1 MGFSHNELFQDKEY
15 LEAIHMVMDLK
26 GIVPVVGTVLCK
38 VNTEECT
45 MEEKWYSATSGL
57 LSMLPKFGGLKRLE
71 KKVSIAINSR
81 KENIKVIG
89 ALNKARNMELLFGMF
104 YGNAKTG
111 AKVLEKPRN
120 EYLQKM
126 LSDIKNKAKREKRK
140 EYIAKNKGI
149 VHNPGEWI
157 EMRVCTDGKPTKM
170 MEVNEFYKDDHHQDS
185 TSLFGDSISADKIPY
200 IVLPL
205 IEEEDKNKRKK
216 KKEEKKEEEDMS
228 IYKYSVGVIIDKEGN
243 YLYCVAAESGPKA
256 NGMGEMSIYAAWRM
270 KKLKIYFDVDSD
282 KPEILDGKYIIAA
295 DNKDEGKK
303 YKFILFSKSAHAPEK
318 TRSGWYYKN
327 QKKLY
332 KQIIEEG
339 KKCYRGTGKCLN

>member
-1 MGFSHNELFQDKEY
+1 MGFLRSELFQDKEY
-15 LEAIHMVMDLK
+15 IEAIHMVMDLK
-26 GIVPVVGTVLCK
+26 GIVPVVGTVLYK
-38 VNTEECT
+38 VNTKKCT
-45 MEEKWYSATSGL
+45 MEEKWYNAMSSL
-57 LSMLPKFGGLKRLE
+57 LSMLTEFGDLKRLE
-71 KKVSIAINSR
+71 KKVSMAINSR
-81 KENIKVIG
+81 KENIKVID
-89 ALNKARNMELLFGMF
+89 ALKRARNMELLFGMF

-111 AKVLEKPRN
+111 AKGLEKPRDV
-120 EYLQKM
+120 YLQKM

-170 MEVNEFYKDDHHQDS
+170 MEVNESYGDKHHQDS
-185 TSLFGDSISADKIPY
+185 TSLFGKSISADKIPY
-200 IVLPL
+200 IVIP
-205 IEEEDKNKRKK
+205 IVEE
-216 KKEEKKEEEDMS
+216 EEKKRKQKKEEEEDMS
-228 IYKYSVGVIIDKEGN
+228 IYKHSVGVIIDEEGN
-243 YLYCVAAESGPKA
+243 YLYCVVAESGLKA
-256 NGMGEMSIYAAWRM
+256 NGMGEISIYAAWRM
-270 KKLKIYFDVDSD
+270 KKLDTNFNVDEAKIL
-282 KPEILDGKYIIAA
+282 KNKYIIAS

-303 YKFILFSKSAHAPEK
+303 YKFILFSKSAPAPEK

>member
-1 MGFSHNELFQDKEY
+1 MGFSHSELFQDKEY

-185 TSLFGDSISADKIPY
+185 TSLFGKSISADKIPY
-200 IVLPL
+200 IVIP
-205 IEEEDKNKRKK
+205 IVEEEEKKRKK
-216 KKEEKKEEEDMS
+216 KKEEEDMS
-228 IYKYSVGVIIDKEGN
+228 IYKHSVGVIIDEEGN

-270 KKLKIYFDVDSD
+270 KKLKIYFDVDSK
-282 KPEILDGKYIIAA
+282 KPEKLLDNYIIAG

-303 YKFILFSKSAHAPEK
+303 YKFILFSKSAPVSLLEV
-318 TRSGWYYKN
+318 SN
-327 QKKLY
+327 
-332 KQIIEEG
+332 
-339 KKCYRGTGKCLN
+339 

>member
-228 IYKYSVGVIIDKEGN
+228 IYKYSVGVIIDEEGN

-270 KKLKIYFDVDSD
+270 KKFKIYFDVDSE
-282 KPEILDGKYIIAA
+282 KPEILSNKYIIG
-295 DNKDEGKK
+295 DDSKDKGKK
-303 YKFILFSKSAHAPEK
+303 YKFILFSKSAPAPEK
-318 TRSGWYYKN
+318 TRAGWYKN

-339 KKCYRGTGKCLN
+339 KKCYIGTGRCLN

>member
-15 LEAIHMVMDLK
+15 IETIHMVMDLK
-26 GIVPVVGTVLCK
+26 GIVPVVGTVLSN
-38 VNTEECT
+38 VNTRECT
-45 MEEKWYSATSGL
+45 MEEKCYSAASSL
-57 LSMLPKFGGLKRLE
+57 LSMLPESGGLKRLE
-71 KKVSIAINSR
+71 KKMSIAINSQ
-81 KENIKVIG
+81 KENIKVTS
-89 ALNKARNMELLFGMF
+89 ALKRARNMELLFGMF

-111 AKVLEKPRN
+111 AKGLEKPRDV
-120 EYLQKM
+120 YLQKM

-157 EMRVCTDGKPTKM
+157 EMRVCTDGKPTNVMKK
-170 MEVNEFYKDDHHQDS
+170 NKFYGDKITHQDS

-228 IYKYSVGVIIDKEGN
+228 IYKHSVGVIIDKEGN
-243 YLYCVAAESGPKA
+243 YLYCVAAESGPKE

-303 YKFILFSKSAHAPEK
+303 YKFILFSKSAPAPEK
-318 TRSGWYYKN
+318 TRSGWYKN

-332 KQIIEEG
+332 KQIIKEG

>member
-26 GIVPVVGTVLCK
+26 GIVPVVGTVLYK

-45 MEEKWYSATSGL
+45 MEEKWYNAMSSL
-57 LSMLPKFGGLKRLE
+57 LSMLPESGGLKRLE
-71 KKVSIAINSR
+71 KKMSIAINSQ
-81 KENIKVIG
+81 KENIKVTS
-89 ALNKARNMELLFGMF
+89 ALKRARNMELLFGMF

-111 AKVLEKPRN
+111 AKGLEKPRDV
-120 EYLQKM
+120 YLQKM

-170 MEVNEFYKDDHHQDS
+170 MEVNESYGDKHHQDS
-185 TSLFGDSISADKIPY
+185 TSLFGKSISADKIPY
-200 IVLPL
+200 IV
-205 IEEEDKNKRKK
+205 IQIVEE
-216 KKEEKKEEEDMS
+216 EEKKRKQKKEEEEDMS
-228 IYKYSVGVIIDKEGN
+228 IYKHSVGVIIDEEGN
-243 YLYCVAAESGPKA
+243 YLYCVVAESGLKA
-256 NGMGEMSIYAAWRM
+256 NGMGEISIYAAWRM
-270 KKLKIYFDVDSD
+270 KKLDTNFNVDEAKIL
-282 KPEILDGKYIIAA
+282 KNKYIIAS

-303 YKFILFSKSAHAPEK
+303 YKFILFSKSAPAPEK

-327 QKKLY
+327 QKK
-332 KQIIEEG
+332 II
-339 KKCYRGTGKCLN
+339 

>member
-1 MGFSHNELFQDKEY
+1 MGFLRSELFQDKEY
-15 LEAIHMVMDLK
+15 IEAIHMVMDLK
-26 GIVPVVGTVLCK
+26 GIVPVVGTVLYK
-38 VNTEECT
+38 VNTKKCT
-45 MEEKWYSATSGL
+45 MEEKWYNAMSSL
-57 LSMLPKFGGLKRLE
+57 LSMLTEFGDLKRLE
-71 KKVSIAINSR
+71 KKVSMAINSR
-81 KENIKVIG
+81 KENIKVID
-89 ALNKARNMELLFGMF
+89 ALKRARNMELLFGMF

-111 AKVLEKPRN
+111 AKGLEKPRDV
-120 EYLQKM
+120 YLQKM

-140 EYIAKNKGI
+140 EYIAKNKGT

-157 EMRVCTDGKPTKM
+157 EMRVCTDGKPTNVMKK
-170 MEVNEFYKDDHHQDS
+170 NKFYGDKITHQDS

-243 YLYCVAAESGPKA
+243 YLYCVAAESGPKE

-303 YKFILFSKSAHAPEK
+303 YKFILFSKSAPAPEK

-327 QKKLY
+327 QKK
-332 KQIIEEG
+332 II
-339 KKCYRGTGKCLN
+339 

>member
-26 GIVPVVGTVLCK
+26 GIVPVVGTVLYK

-45 MEEKWYSATSGL
+45 MEEKWYNAMSSL
-57 LSMLPKFGGLKRLE
+57 LSMLPESGGLKRLE
-71 KKVSIAINSR
+71 KKMSIAINSQ
-81 KENIKVIG
+81 KENIKVTS
-89 ALNKARNMELLFGMF
+89 ALKRARNMELLFGMF

-111 AKVLEKPRN
+111 AKGLEKPRDV
-120 EYLQKM
+120 YLQKM

-243 YLYCVAAESGPKA
+243 YLYCVAAESGPKE

-303 YKFILFSKSAHAPEK
+303 YKFILFSKSAPVPEK

-332 KQIIEEG
+332 KQIIKEG
-339 KKCYRGTGKCLN
+339 KKC

>member
-1 MGFSHNELFQDKEY
+1 MYYAAS
-15 LEAIHMVMDLK
+15 
-26 GIVPVVGTVLCK
+26 
-38 VNTEECT
+38 
-45 MEEKWYSATSGL
+45 SL
-57 LSMLPKFGGLKRLE
+57 LSMLPESGGLKRLE
-71 KKVSIAINSR
+71 KKMSIAINSQ
-81 KENIKVIG
+81 KENIKVTS
-89 ALNKARNMELLFGMF
+89 ALKRARNMELLFGMF
-104 YGNAKTG
+104 YGNAKIG
-111 AKVLEKPRN
+111 AKGLEKPRDV
-120 EYLQKM
+120 YLQKM
-126 LSDIKNKAKREKRK
+126 LSDIQNKAKREKRK
-140 EYIAKNKGI
+140 EYIAKNKGT

-157 EMRVCTDGKPTKM
+157 EMRVCTDGKLTNVMKK
-170 MEVNEFYKDDHHQDS
+170 NKFYGDKITHQDS

-270 KKLKIYFDVDSD
+270 KKLKIYFDVDSK
-282 KPEILDGKYIIAA
+282 KPEKLPDNYIIAG

-303 YKFILFSKSAHAPEK
+303 YKFILFSKSAPAPEK
-318 TRSGWYYKN
+318 TRSGWYKN

-332 KQIIEEG
+332 KQIIKEG
-339 KKCYRGTGKCLN
+339 KKCYRGTGRCLN

>member
-1 MGFSHNELFQDKEY
+1 MGFLRSELFQDKEY
-15 LEAIHMVMDLK
+15 IEAIHMVMDLK
-26 GIVPVVGTVLCK
+26 GIVPVVGTVLYK
-38 VNTEECT
+38 VNTKKCT
-45 MEEKWYSATSGL
+45 MEEKWYSAASGL

-104 YGNAKTG
+104 YGNVKTG

-140 EYIAKNKGI
+140 EYIAKNKGK
-149 VHNPGEWI
+149 VHNPDEWI
-157 EMRVCTDGKPTKM
+157 EMRVCTDGKPTNVMKA
-170 MEVNEFYKDDHHQDS
+170 NKFYEDKKYHQDS
-185 TSLFGDSISADKIPY
+185 TSLFGEDISADKIPY

-205 IEEEDKNKRKK
+205 IEEEDENKRKK

-228 IYKYSVGVIIDKEGN
+228 IYKYSVGVIIDEEGN

-256 NGMGEMSIYAAWRM
+256 NGMGEISIYAAWRM
-270 KKLKIYFDVDSD
+270 KKLDTNFNVDEAKIL
-282 KPEILDGKYIIAA
+282 KNKYIIAS

-303 YKFILFSKSAHAPEK
+303 YKFILFSKSAPAPEK

-327 QKKLY
+327 QKK
-332 KQIIEEG
+332 II
-339 KKCYRGTGKCLN
+339 